1 MHRLRILA
9 GPSYDQLAPISV
21 NDGTAHGIKS
31 DVFEGKLAVFL
42 KYEDES
48 DLPEYFSS
56 PERAGVTWSIQVQGR
71 FLQARSP
78 STILFGNTF
87 DRPLQLPWGTNA
99 VLKFMHFVDPTL
111 EQNLSAQKPWALSP
125 LLCTMPHLKHDRLE
139 TGLEP
144 SSWPPFPPSAPLGEN
159 CESLGAPPEASKRRA
174 FFARQDVA
182 ATIGQADLL
191 TADFC
196 YGFLSFPS
204 LTLKLPGGLSFDCKK
219 YWDGQPVRFVCCER
233 PPDSEGTMSG
243 PGRTFWCVSFELDEA
258 SDSGNEDEEVEPDAE
273 EEASGNGLSEID

>member
-1 MHRLRILA
+1 MPRLRILA
-9 GPSYDQLAPISV
+9 GPSPDQLSPISA
-21 NDGTAHGIKS
+21 NDGAAHEVKS
-31 DVFEGKLAVFL
+31 DAFEGKIAVFL

-48 DLPEYFSS
+48 DLPEYFDA

-71 FLQARSP
+71 FLQARPAS
-78 STILFGNTF
+78 SVLFGNTF

-111 EQNLSAQKPWALSP
+111 EQDLAGEKPWALSP
-125 LLCTMPHLKHDRLE
+125 FVCTMPHLKHDHLE
-139 TGLEP
+139 TSSKL
-144 SSWPPFPPSAPLGEN
+144 SSWPTFPPISPLGED
-159 CESLGAPPEASKRRA
+159 CESLGAPAEAAKRRA

-182 ATIGQADLL
+182 TTLGPDDLL

-204 LTLKLPGGLSFDCKK
+204 LTLKLPGGLSFDCTK

-233 PPDSEGTMSG
+233 PPDSEGSMSG
-243 PGRTFWCVSFELDEA
+243 HGRTFWCVSFELDDA
-258 SDSGNEDEEVEPDAE
+258 SDSEDEDED
-273 EEASGNGLSEID
+273 